1 MSQESKPHK
10 RKKKSLSLKI
20 WIRRKILWRH
30 RKKYLS
36 SIALIKWD
44 SKKICSEVSNCGI
57 LTDVLLGVF
66 AYGFNKPSAV
76 Q

>member
-1 MSQESKPHK
+1 
-10 RKKKSLSLKI
+10 
-20 WIRRKILWRH
+20 
-30 RKKYLS
+30 
-36 SIALIKWD
+36 LIKWD
-44 SKKICSEVSNCGI
+44 SKKIYSEVSNCGI